1 MVALSFNSP
10 SNAKSSGKWLYVLL
24 AVTLALV
31 AWTAFN
37 GDSAQSDLVD
47 GKLVQES
54 NSSRRNAQLSNAHLG
69 QQQKALQISNDAKD
83 LVNRMPITLEKLE
96 RKSSKLA
103 IQDVFKVHS
112 WAPVVVLKKELPV
125 PPPAPE
131 APPVPF
137 SYVGKLEDSPTGTQV
152 FLMANSKLYTVQL
165 GHSIDQ
171 EWRLDSED
179 ANTLTLTYL
188 PLNLTQSL
196 SKAAKQPEVVNA
208 EMNQ

>member
-1 MVALSFNSP
+1 MVGASVNSP
-10 SNAKSSGKWLYVLL
+10 SNTTSSGKWLYVLL

-37 GDSAQSDLVD
+37 GDSAQTDLVD
-47 GKLVQES
+47 DKLLQES
-54 NSSRRNAQLSNAHLG
+54 NSSRNAQLSNAYLG
-69 QQQKALQISNDAKD
+69 QQHKALQISNDAKD
-83 LVNRMPITLEKLE
+83 LVNRMPMTLEKPE
-96 RKSSKLA
+96 RKHGKQA

-112 WAPVVVLKKELPV
+112 WAPVVVLKKEPPV

>member
-1 MVALSFNSP
+1 MVGASVNSP
-10 SNAKSSGKWLYVLL
+10 SNTTSSGKWLYVLL
-24 AVTLALV
+24 VITLALV
-31 AWTAFN
+31 AWTAFD
-37 GDSAQSDLVD
+37 GDSVQNDLID
-47 GKLVQES
+47 DKPMQES
-54 NSSRRNAQLSNAHLG
+54 SNNHRNT
-69 QQQKALQISNDAKD
+69 QISNTHLGRQNNAIQIFNDANQSVSGM
-83 LVNRMPITLEKLE
+83 LLTLEKPE

-103 IQDVFKVHS
+103 IQDIFKVLS
-112 WAPVVVLKKELPV
+112 WAPVVVLKKELPIQ
-125 PPPAPE
+125 PSAPE

-196 SKAAKQPEVVNA
+196 SKAAKQPEAVNM